1 MNAVFVELRPR
12 SAAATGRITTFV
24 LNSTMS
30 ATEASTTLRGEALQ
44 FVPAEVQSV
53 AMKTSL
59 DEFAALV
66 NVARSPVVTRKS
78 STPSPFVSMS
88 MRSGVCTGEVH
99 GPNVATAK

>member
-1 MNAVFVELRPR
+1 
-12 SAAATGRITTFV
+12 
-24 LNSTMS
+24 
-30 ATEASTTLRGEALQ
+30 
-44 FVPAEVQSV
+44 
-53 AMKTSL
+53 MKTSL